1 MSIIEYNHMAELQNE
16 SGGENVNV
24 VEIFKV
30 LGDETR
36 IRIIHLLERQDCCV
50 GEIET
55 ILGISQSNASR
66 HLNRLK
72 QVQVITFN
80 KEAQWV
86 YYRLNQQFIKENE
99 LLYQYLKGRFKDL
112 PECKNDLRRLEKY
125 RNSGLTC
132 QDLRENKDK
141 AKNIGGKK

>member
-1 MSIIEYNHMAELQNE
+1 MNLA
-16 SGGENVNV
+16 
-24 VEIFKV
+24 EIFKV

-36 IRIIHLLERQDCCV
+36 LRIIHLLGWQECCV
-50 GEIET
+50 GEIEI

-86 YYRLNQQFIKENE
+86 YYRLNQQFIAENK
-99 LLYQYLKGRFKDL
+99 LLYQYLKGKFKDL
-112 PECKNDLRRLEKY
+112 PECKRDLQRVKKY
-125 RNSGLTC
+125 KSSGLTC
-132 QDLRENKDK
+132 QDLREKTK
-141 AKNIGGKK
+141 QKNRGL